1 MARKLI
7 VDGKEIEAD
16 DNITLLQACEQAG
29 AEIPRF
35 CYHERL
41 SVAGNCRMCLVEWVG
56 APKPQASCALQ
67 VRDIMP
73 NKDGTPAKINT
84 TSPYA
89 RKAREGVM
97 EFLLI
102 NHPLDCP
109 ICDQGGECD
118 LQDQAMGYGRAAFH
132 RFNENKRAVE
142 DKYMGPLVKT
152 IMTRCIQCTRCVRFA
167 TEVAGVPDLG
177 ATGRGEDME
186 ITTYLEKA
194 FASELSGNVVDLC
207 PVGALTSKPYAFN
220 ARPWELR
227 KTESIDVMDAQGC
240 NIRVDTRGPQVM
252 RVLPRL
258 NEEVNE
264 EWISD
269 KARHA
274 CDGLSRQRL
283 DRPYVRVNGKLKPA
297 TWNEAFAAIAA
308 KVQESS
314 GKKMAA
320 IVGDLAAA
328 EEIKALKDLMKAL
341 GVVNLDCRQD
351 GAKIGG
357 GARQTYL
364 FNTTIAGVEAADA
377 ILLVGANPRW
387 DAPVLNARI
396 RKTWLASPLKVANI
410 GPAVDLTYP
419 VEQLGADIAT
429 LEAVANGSH
438 AFAQV
443 LKDAKRPMIVLG
455 SGALTR
461 TDGAA
466 ILKLAAKIAGDTGMI
481 GPAGTPAEGGW
492 NGFNILHTAASRVAA
507 LDLGFL
513 PEEGARDVA
522 GIVDGAQK
530 GEIDFIYL
538 LGADE
543 FDVAHLGRAF
553 IVYQGSHGDAG
564 AHHADVI
571 LPGAAYTEKDG
582 LYVNF
587 EGRVQSAERAGF
599 PPGEAKEDWAILRAL
614 SEVLGHKLP
623 YDDRAQL
630 RAAILRDVPH
640 FKMLG
645 EAPVH
650 ADTAAATWEGIG
662 QSGPLD
668 ARAAGRHHRLLSDQ
682 PDRARQRD
690 HGAVRPRI
698 RARNQDGGGIRWR
711 SFPSGIGCCF
721 GAALW
726 LGLVPQ
732 PGLLHSADLRG
743 ADAGGG
749 RGHSGRPQDLGG
761 GADAARPQC
770 GGPLRPAADLCRPV
784 QVPVQGSDHPGGRQ
798 QGDLHDRAAGHR
810 DPGLCRLG
818 GGADHWVVADINVGI
833 LYLFAMSSLGVY
845 GIIMAGWASNSKY
858 PFLSALRAAAQMVSY
873 EVSIGFV
880 IITVLLFAGSLN
892 LSDIVRAQGTG
903 AFTLLHWNVFSIL
916 FPMLPIFFVSALA
929 ETNRPPFDL
938 VEAESELVAGFFV
951 EYSSTPFLL
960 FFLGEYLSIVLMC
973 AMCSILFLGGWLPPL
988 NIWPFTAVPGIIWFL
1003 LKICFFFFM
1012 FAMVKAMVP
1021 RYRYDQLMRLGWKVF
1036 LPTSLLWVVLTAS
1049 WVLFVRPHL

>member
-1 MARKLI
+1 MATRKLI
-7 VDGKEIEAD
+7 VDGREVDAEETL
-16 DNITLLQACEQAG
+16 TLLQACEQAG

-35 CYHERL
+35 CFHERL

-67 VRDIMP
+67 VKDIFP
-73 NKDGTPAKINT
+73 NKDGTPARINT

-194 FASELSGNVVDLC
+194 FESELSGNVVDLC

-258 NEEVNE
+258 NEDVNE

-283 DRPYVRVNGKLKPA
+283 DRPYIRVGGKLKPA
-297 TWNEAFAAIAA
+297 SWAEAFAAIAA
-308 KVQESS
+308 KVKSTTPD
-314 GKKMAA
+314 KMAA

-328 EEIKALKDLMKAL
+328 EEIKALKDLMGGLRVK
-341 GVVNLDCRQD
+341 NIDCRQD
-351 GAKIGG
+351 GAKLSGK
-357 GARQTYL
+357 RQTYL
-364 FNTTIAGVEAADA
+364 FNSGIAGVEAADA

-396 RKTWLASPLKVANI
+396 RKAWLASPLKVANI
-410 GPAVDLTYP
+410 GPVVDLTYP
-419 VEQLGADIAT
+419 VEQLGADITT
-429 LEAVANGSH
+429 LEAIANGSH
-438 AFAQV
+438 VFAKT
-443 LKDAKRPMIVLG
+443 LKDAKRPMIILG
-455 SGALTR
+455 SGAITR
-461 TDGAA
+461 ADGAA
-466 ILKLAAKIAGDTGMI
+466 VMALAAKIARDSGMI
-481 GPAGTPAEGGW
+481 GPAGSHADGGW

-507 LDLGFL
+507 LDLSFVPGQ
-513 PEEGARDVA
+513 GGRDVA

-571 LPGAAYTEKDG
+571 LPGAAYTEKAG
-582 LYVNF
+582 TYVNF
-587 EGRVQSAERAGF
+587 EGRVQQASRAAF

-614 SEVLGHKLP
+614 SDVLGARLP
-623 YDDRAQL
+623 YDDRAAL
-630 RAAILRDVPH
+630 LKALVGDVTH
-640 FKMLG
+640 FSDVG
-645 EAPVH
+645 TAPLH
-650 ADTAAATWEGIG
+650 ADTSAATWESIG
-662 QSGPLD
+662 TSGPLD
-668 ARAAGRHHRLLSDQ
+668 ARTPVGHAIADYYLTNAVARASETMAACSREFVTS
-682 PDRARQRD
+682 
-690 HGAVRPRI
+690 
-698 RARNQDGGGIRWR
+698 
-711 SFPSGIGCCF
+711 SKM
-721 GAALW
+721 AA
-726 LGLVPQ
+726 
-732 PGLLHSADLRG
+732 
-743 ADAGGG
+743 
-749 RGHSGRPQDLGG
+749 
-761 GADAARPQC
+761 
-770 GGPLRPAADLCRPV
+770 
-784 QVPVQGSDHPGGRQ
+784 
-798 QGDLHDRAAGHR
+798 
-810 DPGLCRLG
+810 
-818 GGADHWVVADINVGI
+818 
-833 LYLFAMSSLGVY
+833 
-845 GIIMAGWASNSKY
+845 
-858 PFLSALRAAAQMVSY
+858 
-873 EVSIGFV
+873 E
-880 IITVLLFAGSLN
+880 
-892 LSDIVRAQGTG
+892 
-903 AFTLLHWNVFSIL
+903 
-916 FPMLPIFFVSALA
+916 
-929 ETNRPPFDL
+929 
-938 VEAESELVAGFFV
+938 
-951 EYSSTPFLL
+951 
-960 FFLGEYLSIVLMC
+960 
-973 AMCSILFLGGWLPPL
+973 
-988 NIWPFTAVPGIIWFL
+988 
-1003 LKICFFFFM
+1003 
-1012 FAMVKAMVP
+1012 
-1021 RYRYDQLMRLGWKVF
+1021 
-1036 LPTSLLWVVLTAS
+1036 
-1049 WVLFVRPHL
+1049 

>member
-1 MARKLI
+1 MPTRKLI

-16 DNITLLQACEQAG
+16 DAITLLQACEQAG

-67 VRDIMP
+67 VRDIFP

-142 DKYMGPLVKT
+142 DKYMGPLVAT
-152 IMTRCIQCTRCVRFA
+152 VMTRCIQCTRCVRFA

-258 NEEVNE
+258 NEDVNE

-274 CDGLSRQRL
+274 CDGLGRQRL
-283 DRPYVRVNGKLKPA
+283 DRPFIRVGGKLKPA
-297 TWNEAFAAIAA
+297 SWAEAFAAIAA
-308 KVQESS
+308 RVSTPD
-314 GKKMAA
+314 KMAA

-328 EEIKALKDLMKAL
+328 EEIKALKDLMTAL
-341 GVVNLDCRQD
+341 RVKNLDCRQD
-351 GAKIGG
+351 GAKISGG
-357 GARQTYL
+357 PRQTYL
-364 FNTTIAGVEAADA
+364 FNTGIAGVEAADA

-387 DAPVLNARI
+387 EAPVLNARI
-396 RKTWLASPLKVANI
+396 RKTWLGGPLKVANI

-419 VEQLGADIAT
+419 VEQLGADIAV
-429 LEAVANGSH
+429 LEAIAGGTH
-438 AFAQV
+438 AFAKT
-443 LKDAKRPMIVLG
+443 LKDAKRPMIILG

-461 TDGAA
+461 RDGAA
-466 ILKLAAKIAGDTGMI
+466 VLALAAKIARDTGMI
-481 GPAGTPAEGGW
+481 GPAGGPAEGGW
-492 NGFNILHTAASRVAA
+492 NGFNILHTAAGRVAA

-513 PEEGARDVA
+513 PAEGGRDVA
-522 GIVDGAQK
+522 GIMDGAQK

-543 FDVAHLGRAF
+543 FDLAHLGRAF
-553 IVYQGSHGDAG
+553 IVYQGSHGDLG

-571 LPGAAYTEKDG
+571 LPGSAYTEKDG
-582 LYVNF
+582 TYVNF
-587 EGRVQSAERAGF
+587 EGRVQQAERAAF
-599 PPGEAKEDWAILRAL
+599 PPGEAKEDWTILRAL
-614 SEVLGHKLP
+614 SDVLGVRLP
-623 YDDRAQL
+623 YDNRAQL
-630 RAAILRDVPH
+630 LKALVADKSH
-640 FKMLG
+640 FADLSV
-645 EAPVH
+645 APVH

-662 QSGPLD
+662 MPGPLETTKPVGHAITD
-668 ARAAGRHHRLLSDQ
+668 YYLTNPIARASETMAKCSREFAPGTKM
-682 PDRARQRD
+682 
-690 HGAVRPRI
+690 
-698 RARNQDGGGIRWR
+698 
-711 SFPSGIGCCF
+711 
-721 GAALW
+721 AA
-726 LGLVPQ
+726 
-732 PGLLHSADLRG
+732 
-743 ADAGGG
+743 
-749 RGHSGRPQDLGG
+749 
-761 GADAARPQC
+761 
-770 GGPLRPAADLCRPV
+770 
-784 QVPVQGSDHPGGRQ
+784 
-798 QGDLHDRAAGHR
+798 
-810 DPGLCRLG
+810 
-818 GGADHWVVADINVGI
+818 
-833 LYLFAMSSLGVY
+833 
-845 GIIMAGWASNSKY
+845 
-858 PFLSALRAAAQMVSY
+858 
-873 EVSIGFV
+873 E
-880 IITVLLFAGSLN
+880 
-892 LSDIVRAQGTG
+892 
-903 AFTLLHWNVFSIL
+903 
-916 FPMLPIFFVSALA
+916 
-929 ETNRPPFDL
+929 
-938 VEAESELVAGFFV
+938 
-951 EYSSTPFLL
+951 
-960 FFLGEYLSIVLMC
+960 
-973 AMCSILFLGGWLPPL
+973 
-988 NIWPFTAVPGIIWFL
+988 
-1003 LKICFFFFM
+1003 
-1012 FAMVKAMVP
+1012 
-1021 RYRYDQLMRLGWKVF
+1021 
-1036 LPTSLLWVVLTAS
+1036 
-1049 WVLFVRPHL
+1049 